1 MELWQLRYFVAVAEA
16 EHIGKAAEH
25 LNMSQSPL
33 SHQIRRLEQQLGV
46 ELFERVKKRIRLT
59 AVGRNFLVLA
69 RDLIER
75 AANLEREI
83 SHLVDGTR
91 GWVDIG
97 YVEGAVY
104 SGLLPNMLRR
114 LRQLRPQVEPRL
126 HALRSAPQIVA
137 LTLGRLD
144 IGFMHNP
151 PSAADGFQVQ
161 LLQNEPLSLVLPS
174 DHTLATRTIRITPN
188 ALDGAPFILLGERFS
203 PRFRERLMKACRDYG
218 FQPKVAFEASDIPTM
233 LGLVSGGLGFSF
245 AQASLANSAPAGV
258 IFRNLPRFPLE
269 VKTYLVAR
277 SSPSISLIANL
288 FFAIT
293 AKTVGLFVERN
304 RR

>member
-1 MELWQLRYFVAVAEA
+1 MELWQLRYFVAVAET
-16 EHIGKAAEH
+16 EHIGKAAER

-33 SHQIRRLEQQLGV
+33 SHQIRRLEQQLGI
-46 ELFERVKKRIRLT
+46 ELFERIKKRIRLT

-75 AANLEREI
+75 AANLEREV
-83 SHLVDGTR
+83 SHLANGTR
-91 GWVDIG
+91 GWVDVG

-104 SGLLPNMLRR
+104 SGVLPNMLRR
-114 LRQLRPQVEPRL
+114 LRQLRPQVEPSL
-126 HALRSAPQIVA
+126 HALRSAPQIAA

-151 PSAADGFQVQ
+151 PPVDDGFQVQ
-161 LLQNEPLSLVLPS
+161 LLQNEPLSLVLPF
-174 DHTLATRTIRITPN
+174 DHALAEQGLRIEPK

-203 PRFRERLMKACRDYG
+203 PRFREWLMTACRNYG

-245 AQASLANSAPAGV
+245 AQASLANAAPAGV
-258 IFRNLPRFPLE
+258 TFRNLSKFPLE

-277 SSPSISLIANL
+277 SSPSISHIASL
-288 FFAIT
+288 FFSIAEE
-293 AKTVGLFVERN
+293 A
-304 RR
+304 

>member
-75 AANLEREI
+75 AADLEREV
-83 SHLVDGTR
+83 SHLANGTR

-104 SGLLPNMLRR
+104 SGVLPNMLRR
-114 LRQLRPQVEPRL
+114 LRQLRQQVEPNL
-126 HALRSAPQIVA
+126 HALRSAPQIAA
-137 LTLGRLD
+137 LTHGRLD

-151 PSAADGFQVQ
+151 PAVDDGFQVQ
-161 LLQNEPLSLVLPS
+161 ILQNEPLSLVLPS
-174 DHTLATRTIRITPN
+174 DHALAEQGIRIGPK
-188 ALDGAPFILLGERFS
+188 ALDGAPFILLGERLS
-203 PRFRERLMKACRDYG
+203 PRFRERLMTACSNYG
-218 FQPKVAFEASDIPTM
+218 FKPKVGFEASDIPTM

-258 IFRNLPRFPLE
+258 TFRNLSGFPLD

-277 SSPSISLIANL
+277 SSPSISLIASA
-288 FFAIT
+288 FFSIA
-293 AKTVGLFVERN
+293 EEM
-304 RR
+304 RRIETPR